1 MGIWLF
7 SQLPNLFSP
16 ERVAAMIDVG
26 TPESVLGTR
35 RGKAMLAL
43 LLAIGFLDFV
53 DASIVNV
60 ALPSIRRELGFSVQ
74 SLQWVLS
81 AYLVTYGGFMLLGGR
96 LADLVGRRRLVVAGT
111 LVFFA
116 SSISGGAAQ
125 NPGTL
130 VGSRL
135 AQGVG
140 AAMMLPAAL
149 SILTTTFSNPLDR
162 AKALGAWGALG
173 GLASAFGVL
182 LGGVLSDL
190 LNWRWVFFV
199 NPPVCLVVLFAV
211 FRLLPA
217 DEPRRRGR
225 VDVIGA
231 VLLTAAMLLLV
242 YTIVEAPDKGWGSG
256 RTVGGLIVAGA
267 LLLVFAVFEARQ
279 ADPLFPFSI
288 FRIKGLGEAD
298 LTMVVAMAGFYSMFF
313 FLTLYLQNVLGFSP
327 LKAGLVYIPATF
339 GVAFTAGLGSK
350 LMLKTGT
357 RPLIVLGA
365 FLGAGGILWLSF
377 IPADGS
383 WLGNVFAPLQVM
395 SFGLGFVF
403 FGVTTAAQ
411 AGVPEHQAGLAAAM
425 INTSMWLGGALGIAI
440 FSEIATSRT
449 NHRLASGVSQASALT
464 SGFQAALLAA
474 AIFLAAAA
482 LIAFRSRNATAT
494 DMMGTETEPEADG
507 VLAQTVEV

>member
-1 MGIWLF
+1 
-7 SQLPNLFSP
+7 
-16 ERVAAMIDVG
+16 
-26 TPESVLGTR
+26 
-35 RGKAMLAL
+35 MLAL

-81 AYLVTYGGFMLLGGR
+81 GYLVTYGGFTLLGGR

-149 SILTTTFSNPLDR
+149 SILTTTFSSRLDR
-162 AKALGAWGALG
+162 AKALGAWGAVG
-173 GLASAFGVL
+173 GLASAVGVL

-199 NPPVCLVVLFAV
+199 NPPVCLVVLIAI
-211 FRLLPA
+211 FRLLPV
-217 DEPRRRGR
+217 DQRRRRGR

-231 VLLTAAMLLLV
+231 VLMTAAMLLLV

-256 RTVGGLIVAGA
+256 RTVGGLIGAGA
-267 LLLVFAVFEARQ
+267 LLLVFAVFEGRQ
-279 ADPLFPFSI
+279 NDPLFPFSV

-298 LTMVVAMAGFYSMFF
+298 VTMVVAMAGFYSMFF

-327 LKAGLVYIPATF
+327 LRAGLVYIPATF
-339 GVAFTAGLGSK
+339 GVALTAGLGSK

-365 FLGAGGILWLSF
+365 LLGAGGILWLSF
-377 IPADGS
+377 VPVDGT
-383 WLGNVFAPLQVM
+383 WFGNVFAPLQVM

-403 FGVTTAAQ
+403 VGVTTAAQ
-411 AGVPEHQAGLAAAM
+411 AGVPEDQAGLAAAM
-425 INTSMWLGGALGIAI
+425 VNTSMWLGGAVGIAI
-440 FSEIATSRT
+440 FSAIAAAQA
-449 NHRLASGVSQASALT
+449 NHRVASGASRASALT
-464 SGFQAALLAA
+464 SGVQAALLAA

-482 LIAFRSRNATAT
+482 LIALRSRNATAT
-494 DMMGTETEPEADG
+494 DMTDTEAAPEADDA
-507 VLAQTVEV
+507 VAQTVDV

>member
-1 MGIWLF
+1 
-7 SQLPNLFSP
+7 
-16 ERVAAMIDVG
+16 MIDVG
-26 TPESVLGTR
+26 AAEPVLGTR
-35 RGKAMLAL
+35 RGKAVLAL
-43 LLAIGFLDFV
+43 LLGIGFLDFV

-60 ALPSIRRELGFSVQ
+60 ALPSIRADLGFSVQ
-74 SLQWVLS
+74 NLQWVLS

-96 LADLVGRRRLVVAGT
+96 LADLVGRRRLVVVGT
-111 LVFFA
+111 ALFLV

-125 NPGTL
+125 NAGTL

-149 SILTTTFSNPLDR
+149 STLTTTFNHPIDR

-173 GLASAFGVL
+173 GLASAVGVL

-190 LNWRWVFFV
+190 LDWRWVFFV
-199 NPPVCLVVLFAV
+199 NPPLCVVLLFAI

-217 DEPRRRGR
+217 DPPVRRGG
-225 VDVIGA
+225 VDVVGS

-242 YTIVEAPDKGWGSG
+242 YTIVEAPAKGWGAG
-256 RTVGGLIVAGA
+256 RTVGGLLVAGA
-267 LLLVFAVFEARQ
+267 LLLVFALFEVRQ
-279 ADPLFPFSI
+279 EQPLFPFSI
-288 FRIKGLGEAD
+288 FRITGLGEAD

-339 GVAFTAGLGSK
+339 GVALTAGIGSK
-350 LMLKTGT
+350 LVLRTGT
-357 RPLIVLGA
+357 RPLIVAGA

-377 IPADGS
+377 IPADGT
-383 WLGNVFAPLQVM
+383 WLGNVLAPLELM
-395 SFGLGFVF
+395 AFGLGFVF

-440 FSEIATSRT
+440 FSAIGTART
-449 NHRLASGVSQASALT
+449 NHRLATGASQPSALT
-464 SGFQAALLAA
+464 SGIQVALFAA
-474 AIFLAAAA
+474 AVFLAVAG
-482 LIAFRSRNATAT
+482 LIAFRSRNATQA
-494 DMMGTETEPEADG
+494 DMVLGAGEPEPEPNPAM
-507 VLAQTVEV
+507 A